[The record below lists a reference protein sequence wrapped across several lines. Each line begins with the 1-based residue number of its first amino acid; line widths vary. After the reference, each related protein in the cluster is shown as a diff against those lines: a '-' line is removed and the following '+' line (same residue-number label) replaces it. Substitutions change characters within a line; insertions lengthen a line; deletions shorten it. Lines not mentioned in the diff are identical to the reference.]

1 MRKWT
6 WSEIK
11 TKVERDLD
19 LEGETFITEDELLD
33 YANEAIDEAEAHI
46 HGLYEDYFL
55 AYESLALVSG
65 TSEYDMPSDIYA
77 NKIRRLIYD
86 DGSETYDIRRIKNLS
101 EVPYF
106 DNIVQYKYLIVNN
119 STGAKIKLYPSA
131 DETSS
136 SNVTVWYIRNAT
148 RLTSSTSECDI
159 PEFVHFVMQHMK
171 VRCYEK
177 EKGTPP
183 MIMQKAMSDL
193 NAQRNLMISTLTNMV
208 DDRDTEIEQDLTHYE
223 FSS

>member
-19 LEGETFITEDELLD
+19 LEGETFISEDELLG
-33 YANEAIDEAEAHI
+33 YANEAIDEAEANI
-46 HGLYEDYFL
+46 HTLYEDYFL
-55 AYESLALVSG
+55 AFENLALTSG
-65 TSEYDMPSDIYA
+65 TSEYDLPSDIYA
-77 NKIRRLIYD
+77 NKIRRLVYD
-86 DGSETYDIRRIKNLS
+86 NGSKTYDIRRIKNLS
-101 EVPYF
+101 ETPFF
-106 DNIVQYKYLIVNN
+106 DNVVYYKYLIVNN
-119 STGAKIKLYPSA
+119 SSGTKIKLYPAS

-136 SNVTVWYIRNAT
+136 SNVTIWYIRNAT

-159 PEFVHFVMQHMK
+159 PEFTNFVMQYIK

-183 MIMQKAMSDL
+183 IVMQKAIADL
-193 NAQRNLMISTLTNMV
+193 NAQRNLMVSTLTDMV
-208 DDRDTEIEQDLTHYE
+208 DDRDTEIEQDLSFYE